1 MPGVRY
7 GQSIWLDQSKSKRPS
22 FAKLSR
28 SYEIPIAIVGGGLTG
43 CATAYALA
51 AAGHRVALLEADRLA
66 GGATALAAGLLLAIP
81 GVDYLPLEK
90 THGRKA
96 ARALWQHTRRAALDA
111 QATLRRLNIKCELRS
126 ADAITVARTDAEA
139 KALKREL
146 VAAKGA
152 GLDGSWIAGNA
163 LTAITGIDGAGGMK
177 TAGHASLDP
186 YRAAV
191 GLAKAAQAR
200 GAEVFERTEITSVK
214 HTRTGAELSAGSL
227 KIQAGTVILATG
239 SPDPLV
245 HALAR
250 HFVDAE
256 TYAVL
261 TPPLGAGI
269 RKTAGARKAIVIDR
283 TEPPHRMVW
292 TSDDRILWT
301 GADQPRVADRKRPAV
316 LVQRSGQLMYELSLA
331 VPAISGVQ
339 PEYGWH
345 APWTRS
351 VDDLPFIGPHR
362 NYPHHLF
369 ALGLGANLA
378 AAFLASRIL
387 VRAVAGQP
395 DRSDDYFGFA
405 RIASRR

>member
-28 SYEIPIAIVGGGLTG
+28 SYDIPIAIVGGGLTG
-43 CATAYALA
+43 CAAAYALA
-51 AAGHRVALLEADRLA
+51 AAGQRVALFEADRLA
-66 GGATALAAGLLLAIP
+66 GGATSLAAGLLLAIP
-81 GVDYLPLEK
+81 GIDYLPLER

-96 ARALWQHTRRAALDA
+96 ARALWQDTRRAALDA
-111 QATLRRLNIKCELRS
+111 QATLRRLNIKCELRPK
-126 ADAITVARTDAEA
+126 DAITIARTDAEA

-146 VAAKGA
+146 AAAKDA
-152 GLDGSWIAGNA
+152 GLDASWLTGRVIAA
-163 LTAITGIDGAGGMK
+163 ATGIEGAGGMK
-177 TAGHASLDP
+177 TTGHASLDP

-191 GLAKAAQAR
+191 GLAKAAEAR
-200 GAEVFERTEITSVK
+200 GAVVFERTPITSVK
-214 HTRTGAELSAGSL
+214 HTRNGAELSAGSV
-227 KIQAGTVILATG
+227 KIQTGTVILATG

-261 TPPLGAGI
+261 TPRLGADV
-269 RKTAGARKAIVIDR
+269 RKTAGAREAIVIDR
-283 TEPPHRMVW
+283 SEPPHRLLW
-292 TSDDRILWT
+292 TADDRILWT
-301 GADQPRVADRKRPAV
+301 GADQLRVADRKRPAV

-331 VPAISGVQ
+331 LPAISGVQ

-395 DRSDDYFGFA
+395 DKSDEYFGFA

>member
-7 GQSIWLDQSKSKRPS
+7 GQSIWLDQPKSKRPS
-22 FAKLSR
+22 FPKLSR
-28 SYEIPIAIVGGGLTG
+28 SYEVPIAIVGGGLTG

-51 AAGHRVALLEADRLA
+51 AAGHRVALFEADRLA
-66 GGATALAAGLLLAIP
+66 GGATAQAAGLLLAIP

-96 ARALWQHTRRAALDA
+96 ARALWQDTRRAALDA
-111 QATLRRLNIKCELRS
+111 QATLRRLNIKCDLR
-126 ADAITVARTDAEA
+126 AAGAITVARTEAEA

-146 VAAKGA
+146 AAAKEA
-152 GLDGSWIAGNA
+152 GLDGSWIASHA
-163 LTAITGIDGAGGMK
+163 LTAITGIEGVGAMK

-191 GLAKAAQAR
+191 GLAKAAHAR
-200 GAEVFERTEITSVK
+200 GAVVFERTEITSVK
-214 HTRTGAELSAGSL
+214 HTRTGVELSAGSV
-227 KIQAGTVILATG
+227 KIQVGTMILATG

-261 TPPLGAGI
+261 TRPLGADM
-269 RKTAGARKAIVIDR
+269 RKTAGTREAIVIDR
-283 TEPPHRMVW
+283 AQPPHRMVW
-292 TSDDRILWT
+292 TSDNRILWT
-301 GADQPRVADRKRPAV
+301 GADQARVADRKRPAV

-331 VPAISGVQ
+331 LPAISGVQ
-339 PEYGWH
+339 AEYGWH

-378 AAFLASRIL
+378 TAFLASRIL

-395 DRSDDYFGFA
+395 DKSDDYFGFA